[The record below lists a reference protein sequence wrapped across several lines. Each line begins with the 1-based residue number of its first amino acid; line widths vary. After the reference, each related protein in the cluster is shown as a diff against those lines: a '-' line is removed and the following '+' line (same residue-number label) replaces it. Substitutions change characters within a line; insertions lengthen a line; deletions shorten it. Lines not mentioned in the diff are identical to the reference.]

1 MMEVLD
7 VVRQHWA
14 IILTAAGL
22 VGTAVKLSMDSKY
35 VRHDDL
41 GSLKRSVVDH
51 RERLNTLE
59 QTVNTLPTA
68 SDVSDL
74 KVLMTEIKGDTKA
87 LSKEVMGLSHQVGLL
102 IEDKKKK
109 KKD

>member
-1 MMEVLD
+1 MMEILD

-41 GSLKRSVVDH
+41 KLIKSSVYDH
-51 RERLNTLE
+51 RERLNALE
-59 QTVNTLPTA
+59 QSVSTLPTS
-68 SDVSDL
+68 SDVSEL
-74 KVLMTEIKGDTKA
+74 KVMMTEIKGDTKA
-87 LSKEVMGLSHQVGLL
+87 LSKELMGLSHQVGLL
-102 IEDKKKK
+102 IEDKVLS

>member
-14 IILTAAGL
+14 IIFTAGGL
-22 VGTAVKLSMDSKY
+22 VGTAVKLSIDSKY

-41 GSLKRSVVDH
+41 KQLKSSVYDH

-59 QTVNTLPTA
+59 HTVNGLPTA
-68 SDVSDL
+68 NDVAEL
-74 KVLMTEIKGDTKA
+74 KILMTEIKGDTRA
-87 LSKEVMGLSHQVGLL
+87 LSKEVSGLSHQVGLL
-102 IEDKKKK
+102 IEKEVNKE
-109 KKD
+109 